1 MRDLVILIPC
11 RNDGKSLEKIILKL
25 KKYNLLI
32 IDDFSSDNTSSLR
45 LKYEIDYIRN
55 KKNLGYERSI
65 IKGFNHIMK
74 KMKKIDFIITLDADG
89 QHNIKDISKFYQCI
103 KSKKI
108 DLVIG
113 NRKKK
118 NRIIEN
124 KLSEL
129 SKKKYNVYDPVSG
142 FKAYKRNILKKI
154 LKKIKPDL
162 FLSDVIPLSIQND
175 FKIINLN
182 ININN
187 RRYSNPKVGS
197 LKKVNKKIQ
206 KIINHFEI
214 S

>member
-45 LKYEIDYIRN
+45 LKYEIDFIRN

-65 IKGFNHIMK
+65 IKGFNHILK
-74 KMKKIDFIITLDADG
+74 KMKKINFIITLDADG
-89 QHNIKDISKFYQCI
+89 QHNLKDISKFYQCI

-124 KLSEL
+124 KLSEF

-142 FKAYKRNILKKI
+142 FKAYKINIIKKI
-154 LKKIKPDL
+154 LKKIKSDL

-206 KIINHFEI
+206 KIIKHFKI